1 MTPREEGF
9 LLLTG
14 SLGNPDR
21 KVLTVAQFR
30 ILASRVQNRA
40 TTETGIQLDIGVL
53 KRLGYDEQMALR
65 IVSLL
70 DEADLV
76 HSYLRR
82 GQKKDCVPITR
93 ISENYPLVVR
103 KRLGLDSPGCLWA
116 KGDTQILNT
125 PKISL
130 VGSRVLQQKNLA
142 FAREVGKQAARQGFT
157 LVSGNAR
164 GADREAQQACLD
176 NGGRVISVVADALE
190 KYPLCKNIL
199 YLSEDGF
206 DLPFSTQR
214 ALSRNRVIHTLG
226 MAAIVCQCRLRVGGS
241 WHGATQNLK
250 YNWSPVH
257 CFRDGSAAA
266 EELVQL
272 GAEYIDTETLT
283 DLSALAGSV
292 SQIKMEELL

>member
-1 MTPREEGF
+1 M
-9 LLLTG
+9 
-14 SLGNPDR
+14 
-21 KVLTVAQFR
+21 LTVAQFR
-30 ILASRVQNRA
+30 TLASRVQNRA

-82 GQKKDCVPITR
+82 GQKKDCAPITR

-257 CFRDGSAAA
+257 CFRDGSVAA

-272 GAEYIDTETLT
+272 GAEYVDMKSLT